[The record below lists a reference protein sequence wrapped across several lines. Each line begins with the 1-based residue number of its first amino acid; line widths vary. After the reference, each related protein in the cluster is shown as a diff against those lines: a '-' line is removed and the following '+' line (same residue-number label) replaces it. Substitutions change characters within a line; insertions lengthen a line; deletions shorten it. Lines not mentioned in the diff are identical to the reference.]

1 MLQAPRGEFYIALD
15 GDIACGE
22 FMFCESRD
30 EDLPRFAEIVSIY
43 TIEQYWG
50 GGLGCAM
57 MKTALNKLWNLI
69 FRCFLWVF
77 KENARA
83 RKFYEKFGFA
93 LDGTEKTVILRI
105 KRRR

>member
-1 MLQAPRGEFYIALD
+1 
-15 GDIACGE
+15 
-22 FMFCESRD
+22 MFCESRD

-50 GGLGCAM
+50 GGLGCAI
-57 MKTALNKLWNLI
+57 MKTALNKIMEFN
-69 FRCFLWVF
+69 FSDVFLWVF

-83 RKFYEKFGFA
+83 RRFYEKFGFA
-93 LDGTEKTVILRI
+93 LDGTEKTAILRI